1 MAESSRP
8 ERSKDDGSPTGGWT
22 SVAMPVDA
30 LWQVFA
36 DVPGWPR
43 WNACFRWVRATELRE
58 GATLVWVFG
67 PVRPWLPYR
76 LPAVARLIHVE
87 PGRRV
92 TWEVD
97 LPGFHAVHSYMF
109 EDAGNGTARFGSTE
123 VADGPVYEAL
133 RPFWLAHFRWVCR
146 ESLAGA
152 ARLPRRGVRIVAY
165 GRPSELP
172 PLVVVPGLDGS
183 AGSVAPVVERL
194 AAQRRVLL
202 ADYTTATAPTLET
215 LADEIAAR
223 TREVV
228 DGPFD
233 LLGQSIGTVLAAR
246 LATRPGLQPR
256 RVVLVSTFT
265 RLRTRVLAA
274 SVAVLR
280 ITPRWLYART
290 SPALMRLVCGPVG
303 DGGDHPLFDA
313 VRDSSPEDAR
323 TRTGWEVGRD
333 FSVELSALAA
343 TGVPALVL
351 VGGADRFV
359 PDVASVTAR
368 LRSLFGPSAV
378 HVVPGAGHV
387 ALPSAAVDEVVQ
399 RVERFLGTGAA

>member
-1 MAESSRP
+1 
-8 ERSKDDGSPTGGWT
+8 
-22 SVAMPVDA
+22 MPVDA

-87 PGRRV
+87 PRRRV
-92 TWEVD
+92 TWKVD
-97 LPGFHAVHSYMF
+97 LPGFHPVL
-109 EDAGNGTARFGSTE
+109 E
-123 VADGPVYEAL
+123 V
-133 RPFWLAHFRWVCR
+133 
-146 ESLAGA
+146 LAGA

-183 AGSVAPVVERL
+183 AGSVAPV
-194 AAQRRVLL
+194 
-202 ADYTTATAPTLET
+202 
-215 LADEIAAR
+215 
-223 TREVV
+223 
-228 DGPFD
+228 
-233 LLGQSIGTVLAAR
+233 
-246 LATRPGLQPR
+246 
-256 RVVLVSTFT
+256 
-265 RLRTRVLAA
+265 
-274 SVAVLR
+274 
-280 ITPRWLYART
+280 
-290 SPALMRLVCGPVG
+290 G
-303 DGGDHPLFDA
+303 DGRDHPLFDA

-333 FSVELSALAA
+333 VPVELSALAA
-343 TGVPALVL
+343 TGVAALVL
-351 VGGADRFV
+351 VGGTDRFV

-387 ALPSAAVDEVVQ
+387 APARPGPRTRSACCGHSTSGPPA
-399 RVERFLGTGAA
+399 RGGGPAPASAR